1 MERDI
6 NGVGQAMDG
15 LSIGQVASSFG
26 LRTST
31 VRYYEREGLIP
42 KPARKSGRRVY
53 GPDVRDHL
61 LFVRLAL
68 DSGFHIAEIR
78 ALVKGMTPASK
89 PGERWRSVAA
99 TKLRQIDREIES
111 LKPKANG
118 HRHAQVQRGRRPPSM
133 TAPRSVFARPGEAP
147 LAGTRP
153 NGRV

>member
-1 MERDI
+1 M
-6 NGVGQAMDG
+6 GVGQAMDG

-68 DSGFHIAEIR
+68 DSGFHIAEVR

-99 TKLRQIDREIES
+99 TKLKQLDREIES
-111 LKPKANG
+111 LKVKKRLLEALSKC
-118 HRHAQVQRGRRPPSM
+118 QCPSLAHFARSQM
-133 TAPRSVFARPGEAP
+133 TAKSPVSA
-147 LAGTRP
+147 
-153 NGRV
+153 